1 MRQPISLLVAESNPL
16 FCELLTNSLQR
27 ERPEIKVVGCVSDS
41 QGVLK
46 AIEAKP
52 QVTLLGANLRDG
64 ARRGLAILREVK
76 ASCPQTR
83 VLVLLESPQREL
95 VTEAFRRG
103 ADGVLCHDEPFR
115 TLCKCVVALS
125 RGQVWANTRELRYVL
140 EDFTRS
146 PERRD
151 VHSDVKNLITKSE
164 AAVVQLVL
172 DGQSNR
178 EIAGALGLTEH
189 TVKNYLFRVFDKL
202 GISSRVELVLY
213 CLNRGEPAPTENRET
228 AAGDALEVLPRLR
241 AAGHP

>member
-1 MRQPISLLVAESNPL
+1 MRQRISLLVAESNPL

-103 ADGVLCHDEPFR
+103 ADGVLCH
-115 TLCKCVVALS
+115 
-125 RGQVWANTRELRYVL
+125 
-140 EDFTRS
+140 
-146 PERRD
+146 
-151 VHSDVKNLITKSE
+151 
-164 AAVVQLVL
+164 
-172 DGQSNR
+172 
-178 EIAGALGLTEH
+178 
-189 TVKNYLFRVFDKL
+189 
-202 GISSRVELVLY
+202 
-213 CLNRGEPAPTENRET
+213 
-228 AAGDALEVLPRLR
+228 
-241 AAGHP
+241 